1 MPAVICKLLCQ
12 LTASRLSGS
21 GIDPDGQIASYRW
34 RSVSG
39 PKEFT
44 YSSPTRASTTVSNL
58 VKGVY
63 NFELTVTDNS
73 GATDKDTVVITVMA
87 APPNQSPKANA
98 GADINITLPTNS
110 TSLSGSGSDPD
121 GTIASY
127 KWSKVSGP
135 SQYNIGSSTKAQ
147 TTVNNLIQ
155 GTYQF
160 ELTVTDNA
168 GASSKDT
175 MKVIVNAASTPINQ
189 PPTANAGSDINIT
202 LPTNSATLTGS
213 GSDPD
218 GTIASYKWAKISG
231 PSQYNI
237 NSSTKAQA
245 SANNLVKGVYQFEL
259 TVTDN
264 AGKSAKD
271 TVQVTVSAAP
281 NQAPTANAG
290 LDINVTLPTNSINL
304 LGSGSD
310 VDGTIASYQW
320 KKISGPSQYTIVSSN
335 QAHTAVNNLAEG
347 TYQFELTVTDN
358 SGKSA
363 KDTVQAIVNPAS
375 LSANH

>member
-1 MPAVICKLLCQ
+1 DFELTVTDNSGASAKDTVVVTVNAAVAKPNQIPEAKAGRDVQMTLP
-12 LTASRLSGS
+12 TNSTRLSGS
-21 GIDPDGQIASYRW
+21 GSDPDGTIVAYRW
-34 RSVSG
+34 KSVVG

-44 YSSPTRASTTVSNL
+44 INSPTRASTTISNL

-189 PPTANAGSDINIT
+189 PPTANAGS
-202 LPTNSATLTGS
+202 
-213 GSDPD
+213 
-218 GTIASYKWAKISG
+218 
-231 PSQYNI
+231 
-237 NSSTKAQA
+237 
-245 SANNLVKGVYQFEL
+245 
-259 TVTDN
+259 
-264 AGKSAKD
+264 
-271 TVQVTVSAAP
+271 
-281 NQAPTANAG
+281 
-290 LDINVTLPTNSINL
+290 
-304 LGSGSD
+304 
-310 VDGTIASYQW
+310 
-320 KKISGPSQYTIVSSN
+320 
-335 QAHTAVNNLAEG
+335 
-347 TYQFELTVTDN
+347 
-358 SGKSA
+358 
-363 KDTVQAIVNPAS
+363 
-375 LSANH
+375 